1 MNKLIVITLV
11 LSAVLLAGCR
21 TPNMTSYP
29 SYRYQPYMGDQQA
42 AQQEYLR
49 NVQKW
54 QEEQQ
59 NLDRFINNGRIDD
72 LKTKRY
78 WWQWW

>member
-1 MNKLIVITLV
+1 MNKMILICLL

-21 TPNMTSYP
+21 TPNMTSYT
-29 SYRYQPYMGDQQA
+29 SYRYQPYMGDQQT
-42 AQQEYLR
+42 AQQEYLK

-54 QEEQQ
+54 QEKQQ
-59 NLDRFINNGRIDD
+59 NLDRFINNTMVDEV
-72 LKTKRY
+72 KKKRH